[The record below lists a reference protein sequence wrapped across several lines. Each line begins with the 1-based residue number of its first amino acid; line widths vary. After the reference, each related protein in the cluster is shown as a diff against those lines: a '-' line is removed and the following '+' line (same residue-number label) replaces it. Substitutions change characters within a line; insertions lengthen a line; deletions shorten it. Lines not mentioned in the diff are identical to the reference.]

1 MEGDVMPSMIVIAVF
16 TVGALLTSA
25 QGHRTV
31 AVLLMLIG
39 VLIAAYTARHRARD
53 RHIYRRYRAE
63 SGRD

>member
-1 MEGDVMPSMIVIAVF
+1 MPSILIIVVF
-16 TVGALLTSA
+16 TAGALLASA

-31 AVLLMLIG
+31 AVLLMLVG
-39 VLIAAYTARHRARD
+39 VLIAAYTVRHRARD